1 MTYSKLLKG
10 PVDTSMKL
18 VFCFSLIMLFTTSSF
33 AQAQSGEIKNGQVFL
48 IKALGLKSNI
58 ELKILLDDFLESS
71 NSQSLPQDFPPDYCA
86 KNCQLII
93 TNGSGMVLIGSE
105 PARLK
110 EIRSL
115 VFEFLENPEG
125 EVWLADS
132 IAANYSNTTGYLS
145 KGLIHFSFDSIA
157 NANVIAALAE
167 ALKGISDYRNTIA
180 RRYYQQE
187 YAALNPSLQADLD
200 AKIKSKLVLEDF
212 IPPPPPP
219 PPPPPVPAMMEE
231 LDEEEEE
238 EELDWFDPPQP

>member
-1 MTYSKLLKG
+1 MTLSKIAKIVVN
-10 PVDTSMKL
+10 PSMKL
-18 VFCFSLIMLFTTSSF
+18 IFSFSLIMLFTISSY
-33 AQAQSGEIKNGQVFL
+33 AQAQSGEIKNGQDFL
-48 IKALGLKSNI
+48 IKALGLKSNV
-58 ELKILLDDFLESS
+58 ELEILVEKFFAES
-71 NSQSLPQDFPPDYCA
+71 NNQSVHQDLPPDHCA

-115 VFEFLENPEG
+115 VLEFLENPEG

-132 IAANYSNTTGYLS
+132 IAANYSDTRGYLS

-167 ALKGISDYRNTIA
+167 VLKGISTYRNTLAI
-180 RRYYQQE
+180 RYYQQE

-212 IPPPPPP
+212 IAVPP
-219 PPPPPVPAMMEE
+219 PPPPPVPAIIED
-231 LDEEEEE
+231 LGEEEEE
-238 EELDWFDPPQP
+238 EFDLDPPQY